1 MQCNGDHLE
10 PTDRN
15 VKPKEA
21 KKIFDGATSISLSG
35 TVSQRLVLKLNL
47 NLYLKQLVLNIDP
60 RS

>member
-15 VKPKEA
+15 VKPKDA

-35 TVSQRLVLKLNL
+35 TVSQRLV
-47 NLYLKQLVLNIDP
+47 
-60 RS
+60 